1 MLDLD
6 SRGVPGAMI
15 ATTAFRDA
23 AAAQSRS
30 LGFEP
35 AIVYV
40 PHPVQDRTDDELRA
54 LADGAFDGVLA
65 AITAQR

>member
-6 SRGVPGAMI
+6 LRGIPGAMV
-15 ATTAFRDA
+15 ATTAFREA

-35 AIVYV
+35 AIVWI

-54 LADGAFDGVLA
+54 LADDALDEVLA
-65 AITAQR
+65 AITST

>member
-6 SRGVPGAMI
+6 LRGIPGAMV
-15 ATTAFRDA
+15 ATTAFREA

-30 LGFEP
+30 LGFGP
-35 AIVYV
+35 AIVWI

-54 LADGAFDGVLA
+54 LADDALDEVLA
-65 AITAQR
+65 AITTT